1 MEAARVR
8 LIECD
13 HVVPNEGPNRLLA
26 KREPLCPSKIGARN
40 AISRG
45 LARRPSLGGS
55 QRQ

>member
-1 MEAARVR
+1 LEAARVR